1 MSHSIASIA
10 SILKIR
16 LGSDREDLKLNDGTI
31 QVHFM
36 SFLIELFTHK
46 QAAFFSEKLQKSAK
60 NRVSTPMKN
69 FTMQNVQLLVFM
81 MCIFNLIDY

>member
-1 MSHSIASIA
+1 
-10 SILKIR
+10 
-16 LGSDREDLKLNDGTI
+16 
-31 QVHFM
+31 M

-60 NRVSTPMKN
+60 NRVSNPMKN
-69 FTMQNVQLLVFM
+69 FTMQNVQLLIFM